1 MAKKVIFGG
10 TNSQDLARKVARR
23 LKAPYANLIVTR
35 FPDGETNLRLP
46 LDVKGKE
53 VVLIESMYPNP
64 DLIMMETIFAS
75 RTAKE
80 LGAKKVTI
88 VAPYL
93 AYMRQDK
100 RFHPKEC
107 KSNTIMSALLTCGD
121 RILTIDPHLHRISN
135 LKEIFRIPAKRL
147 SANDVIAKYIKKN
160 IKNEVIVGPDSE
172 SYQWAEAIAE
182 KIHMH
187 ATVLRKKRYTA
198 RHVKIVVKPGVK
210 FKGKN
215 VVIVDDIISTGHT
228 MIEPIK
234 QIKKMGAKKIYCIG
248 VHGLFVEGALQMLK
262 KLGAIVV
269 TTNTIQNP
277 TSKIDMSE
285 TIAKALKK

>member
-1 MAKKVIFGG
+1 MAKKIVFGG
-10 TNSQDLARKVARR
+10 TNSQDLAKRVARKI
-23 LKAPYANLIVTR
+23 KAPYAALIVKH
-35 FPDGETNLRLP
+35 FPDGETYLRLP
-46 LDVKGKE
+46 KDVKGKE
-53 VVLIESMYPNP
+53 VILIESMHPNP
-64 DLIMMETIFAS
+64 DLIMIETIFAA

-100 RFHPKEC
+100 RFHPREC
-107 KSNTIMSALLTCGD
+107 KSNSIMAALMTCSD
-121 RILTIDPHLHRISN
+121 KIITIDPHLHRINS
-135 LKEIFRIPAKRL
+135 LSEIFTIPAKRL
-147 SANDVIAKYIKKN
+147 SANDAIAKYIKKN

-172 SYQWAEAIAE
+172 SYQWARAIAD
-182 KIHMH
+182 KINVH
-187 ATVLRKKRYTA
+187 ATVLKKKRYTS
-198 RHVKIVVKPGVK
+198 RVVRIKVKPGIG

-248 VHGLFVEGALQMLK
+248 VHGLFVEGALNKLK
-262 KLGAIVV
+262 KLGVTV
-269 TTNTIQNP
+269 LTTNTIVNP
-277 TSKIDMSE
+277 VSKIDMSE
-285 TIAKALKK
+285 TIAKAL

>member
-1 MAKKVIFGG
+1 MAKKIVFGG
-10 TNSQDLARKVARR
+10 TNSQDLAKRVARKI
-23 LKAPYANLIVTR
+23 KAPYAALIVKH
-35 FPDGETNLRLP
+35 FPDGETYLRLP
-46 LDVKGKE
+46 KDVKGKE
-53 VVLIESMYPNP
+53 VILIESMHPNP
-64 DLIMMETIFAS
+64 DLIMIETIFAA

-100 RFHPKEC
+100 RFHPREC
-107 KSNTIMSALLTCGD
+107 KSNSIMAALMTCGD
-121 RILTIDPHLHRISN
+121 KIFTIDPHLHRINS
-135 LKEIFRIPAKRL
+135 LSEIFTIPAKRL
-147 SANDVIAKYIKKN
+147 SANDAIAKYIKKN

-172 SYQWAEAIAE
+172 SYQWARAIAD
-182 KIHMH
+182 KINVH
-187 ATVLRKKRYTA
+187 ATVLKKKRYTS
-198 RHVKIVVKPGVK
+198 RVVRIKVKPGIG

-248 VHGLFVEGALQMLK
+248 VHGLFVEGALNKLK
-262 KLGAIVV
+262 KLGVTV
-269 TTNTIQNP
+269 LTTNTIVNP
-277 TSKIDMSE
+277 VSKIDMSE
-285 TIAKALKK
+285 TIVKAL

>member
-1 MAKKVIFGG
+1 MAKKVVFGG
-10 TNSQDLARKVARR
+10 TNSQDLGRRIARKI
-23 LKAPYANLIVTR
+23 KAPYSSLVVKH

-46 LDVKGKE
+46 KDVKGKE
-53 VVLIESMYPNP
+53 VILVESMHPDPNE
-64 DLIMMETIFAS
+64 IMIEIIFAS

-100 RFHPKEC
+100 RFHSREC
-107 KSNTIMSALLTCGD
+107 KSNTIMSALMTCGD
-121 RILTIDPHLHRISN
+121 RIMTVDPHLHRISS
-135 LKEIFRIPAKRL
+135 LSEIFDIPAKRL
-147 SANDVIAKYIKKN
+147 SANDAIAEYIKKN

-172 SYQWAEAIAE
+172 SYQWARAIAD
-182 KIHMH
+182 KINVH
-187 ATVLRKKRYTA
+187 ATVLKKKRYTS
-198 RHVKIVVKPGVK
+198 RHVRIKVKSDID
-210 FKGKN
+210 FRGKN

-248 VHGLFVEGALQMLK
+248 VHGLFVEGALKRLK
-262 KLGAIVV
+262 KIGAKVI
-269 TTNTIQNP
+269 TTNTIPNP
-277 TSKIDMSE
+277 ASRIDLSG
-285 TIAKALKK
+285 TIAKALK

>member
-1 MAKKVIFGG
+1 MKKVVFGG
-10 TNSQDLARKVARR
+10 TNSTDLARKVAKRI
-23 LKAPYANLIVTR
+23 KAPYAALKITR
-35 FPDGETNLRLP
+35 FPDGELNLRLP
-46 LDVKGKE
+46 MDVKGKE
-53 VVLIESMYPNP
+53 VVLIESMHPNP
-64 DLIMMETIFAS
+64 DLTMIEIIFAA
-75 RTAKE
+75 RTCKE
-80 LGAKKVTI
+80 LGAKKVTV

-100 RFHPKEC
+100 RFHPREC
-107 KSNTIMSALLTCGD
+107 KSNTIMSALMTCAD
-121 RILTIDPHLHRISN
+121 RILTIDPHLHRIKS

-147 SANDVIAKYIKKN
+147 SANDAIAKYIEKN

-182 KIHMH
+182 KVHVH

-198 RHVKIVVKPGVK
+198 RHVKIVVKKGTE

-248 VHGLFVEGALQMLK
+248 VHGLFVEGALKMLK
-262 KLGAIVV
+262 KLGATVL
-269 TTNTIQNP
+269 TTNTIVNP

-285 TIAKALKK
+285 TIAKAL